1 MLRND
6 VITTID
12 ELLSARAEE
21 IGDSVAFSDGVQSVT
36 YRELNARVRRL
47 AGHLLDNGLQNEDR
61 VLLFLD
67 NSVEVVES
75 YLAAPVA
82 RLVTVCANPMATPA
96 ELSFMAE
103 DSGARILV
111 TDAEHL
117 PTALIVASEQPSIE
131 KIVVTGSAPVPG
143 TEDAGDDRIVRYE
156 TWMAS
161 EPQSRNFYGAA
172 LDDWS
177 WMLYTSGT
185 TGQPKGVHL
194 TQRSCLWVVAACWLP
209 IAGLNGDDYVL
220 SALPLFHS
228 YALVLCV
235 LGVVAAGAR
244 LKLLRKFSPREVLE
258 ILNREPVTF
267 LPGVPTMFHYM
278 MDRSGQEQL
287 DAPSL
292 RLCVSA
298 GALMQPALNA
308 AFEKFAGVPLLDGYG
323 ITETST
329 MVTMNSPSGGRVLG
343 SCGFP
348 LPGVT
353 VRIIDPVTQTDV
365 APMSEGELWV
375 QGPNVMLGYHNRPE
389 ASALALTNGWYHTG
403 DLARRDENGFV
414 FISGRVKEMIIRG
427 GENIYPAE
435 IEAVLLT
442 CKTVGDAAVVGMPHE
457 ALGEVP
463 VAFIVP
469 ADDRGI
475 DKEAILGRCTELLSY
490 FKVPAQLVEVQEI
503 PRTASGKI
511 QRFRLQKLL
520 STSNA

>member
-1 MLRND
+1 MVLRND
-6 VITTID
+6 VIRTID
-12 ELLSARAEE
+12 ELLSVRAEE
-21 IGDSVAFSDGVQSVT
+21 AGDSVAFSDGVQSVT
-36 YRELNARVRRL
+36 YRDLDARVRRL
-47 AGHLLDNGLQNEDR
+47 AGHLLDGGLQKEDR

-67 NSVEVVES
+67 NRVEVVES
-75 YLAAPVA
+75 YLAAPIA
-82 RLVTVCANPMATPA
+82 GLVTVCANPMATPA
-96 ELSFMAE
+96 ELSFMVK
-103 DSGARILV
+103 DSGARVLV

-117 PTALIVASEQPSIE
+117 STALRIASEHSSIE
-131 KIVVTGSAPVPG
+131 RVVLTGSAPDTFTV
-143 TEDAGDDRIVRYE
+143 GDGRVVLYE

-161 EPQSRNFYGAA
+161 EPKNRTFHGAA

-244 LKLLRKFSPREVLE
+244 LKLLRKFSPKEVLA
-258 ILNREPVTF
+258 ILHSEPVTF

-278 MDRSGQEQL
+278 MDRTEKNQL
-287 DAPSL
+287 DAPAL

-298 GALMQPALNA
+298 GALMQPTLNA
-308 AFEKFAGVPLLDGYG
+308 AFEKFSGVPLLDGYG

-353 VRIIDPVTQTDV
+353 VRIIDPITQTDV
-365 APMSEGELWV
+365 APLAEGEMWV

-389 ASALALTNGWYHTG
+389 ADAQALTNGWYHTG
-403 DLARRDENGFV
+403 DLAKRDENGFL
-414 FISGRVKEMIIRG
+414 FISGRLKEMIIRG

-435 IEAVLLT
+435 IEAVLVA
-442 CKTVGDAAVVGMPHE
+442 CETVSEAVVVGIPHP

-463 VAFIVP
+463 VAFVIP
-469 ADDRGI
+469 ADERGV
-475 DKEAILGRCTELLSY
+475 DEEAVLTRCAELLSY
-490 FKVPAQLVEVQEI
+490 FKVPAQIVEVQEI

-511 QRFRLQKLL
+511 QRYRLQELL
-520 STSNA
+520 SANKA